1 MDNRVILQVPMPK
14 SLKEQAE
21 AVSADYG
28 FSSLQELI
36 RVMVKKLSRRELN
49 MNIVEAE
56 EIHLSPAAKKRY
68 AKIKEDIKFGRN
80 ITSTKNL
87 DELFKYL
94 RK

>member
-1 MDNRVILQVPMPK
+1 MPK

-49 MNIVEAE
+49 MNIVETE

-68 AKIKEDIKFGRN
+68 AKIKEDIKSGRN